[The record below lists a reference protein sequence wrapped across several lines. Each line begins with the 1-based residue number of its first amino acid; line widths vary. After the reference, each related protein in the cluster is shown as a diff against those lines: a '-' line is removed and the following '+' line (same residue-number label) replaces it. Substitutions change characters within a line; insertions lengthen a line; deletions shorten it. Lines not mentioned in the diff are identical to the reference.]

1 MFVTRSCALF
11 RLSINF
17 GSGESASESERGDQ
31 SLNRSLD
38 SSVGPGGLNSSGG
51 RAGGGGGL
59 NSTSGGEEEEEEA
72 MDRSWSSALRPL
84 DSSDPGSPTT
94 TTKVPVIN
102 LTIF

>member
-59 NSTSGGEEEEEEA
+59 NSTSGGEEEEEA

>member
-1 MFVTRSCALF
+1 M
-11 RLSINF
+11 
-17 GSGESASESERGDQ
+17 
-31 SLNRSLD
+31 
-38 SSVGPGGLNSSGG
+38 GPGGLNSSGG